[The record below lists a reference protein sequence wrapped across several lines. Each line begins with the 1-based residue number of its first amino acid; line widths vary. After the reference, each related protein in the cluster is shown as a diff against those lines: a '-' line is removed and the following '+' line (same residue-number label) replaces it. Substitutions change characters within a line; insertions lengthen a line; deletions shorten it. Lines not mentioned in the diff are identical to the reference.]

1 MKGYLNKHARRTF
14 KKIIG
19 AYKHSILLLLL
30 IISFFNYWSL
40 FFIIAFIKESVTN
53 YVEKNG
59 IGIAFLEG
67 LFYGWIGSFV
77 LLIVH
82 HFVLKHWLIHRKIK
96 SVIFYMLIQS
106 GYFIILVLFLVYIII
121 FY

>member
-1 MKGYLNKHARRTF
+1 MKLLLNKYARSIF
-14 KKIIG
+14 KRIIG

-40 FFIIAFIKESVTN
+40 FFIIGIIKETITN
-53 YVEKNG
+53 YVEKHG

-77 LLIVH
+77 LLVLH
-82 HFVLKHWLIHRKIK
+82 HFVLKYWLIHRKIK
-96 SVIFYMLIQS
+96 SAVFYILIQTC
-106 GYFIILVLFLVYIII
+106 YFILLVLFLVYA
-121 FY
+121 FMF